1 MSAFIQG
8 FLISM
13 GLIVAIGAQNVYLL
27 KKGLLKESVFIIAL
41 IFFLI
46 DALLIITGVK
56 GIGKILEKF
65 PSFFNYIT
73 WFGIIFLLIYGF
85 LALKLAFKT
94 QTIDLSMKPHK
105 NKKLKVI
112 FTALSISLLNPHVYL
127 DTVMLIGSI
136 GSHYRDSVQNLFI
149 FGAIS
154 ASFLWFF
161 SLAYGSRVLIPLFK
175 KPTTWKL
182 LDLFTAFIMFFVAF
196 NFYKTL

>member
-94 QTIDLSMKPHK
+94 QTIDLSIKPHK